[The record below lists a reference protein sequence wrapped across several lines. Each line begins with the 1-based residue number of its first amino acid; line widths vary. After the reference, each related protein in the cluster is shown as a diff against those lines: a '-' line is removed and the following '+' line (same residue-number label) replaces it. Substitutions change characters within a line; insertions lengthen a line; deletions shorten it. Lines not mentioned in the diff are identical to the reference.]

1 MHNRNDI
8 LEHYL
13 TNMQRFKYLKSK
25 IEAKE
30 KNTQA
35 EEGYKQ
41 EAESEVDMNEYEILK
56 QEYEIKLSE

>member
-35 EEGYKQ
+35 EEGYQ
-41 EAESEVDMNEYEILK
+41 
-56 QEYEIKLSE
+56 